1 MKLIVAIIQPDKVD
15 EVHQAL
21 IDAEIFRITVSR
33 VTGHGRQEDPELYR
47 GEEVAPS
54 LIPKV
59 RLEIAVNEAFVE
71 PTIEAIMTAA
81 RHGDGVIGDGKIFIL
96 PLEEVIPDPD
106 GRARRGGDLGAVS
119 DGGRETARGSQSF
132 VRCE

>member
-1 MKLIVAIIQPDKVD
+1 MKLIIAIIQPDKLD

-21 IDAEIFRITVSR
+21 IAAEIFRITVSR
-33 VTGHGRQEDPELYR
+33 VTGHGQQEDPELYR

-71 PTIEAIMTAA
+71 PTVNAILGAA
-81 RHGDGVIGDGKIFIL
+81 RHGEGSIGDGKIFIQ
-96 PLEEVIPDPD
+96 PLEEVIRIRT
-106 GRARRGGDLGAVS
+106 GERGGSAI
-119 DGGRETARGSQSF
+119 
-132 VRCE
+132 